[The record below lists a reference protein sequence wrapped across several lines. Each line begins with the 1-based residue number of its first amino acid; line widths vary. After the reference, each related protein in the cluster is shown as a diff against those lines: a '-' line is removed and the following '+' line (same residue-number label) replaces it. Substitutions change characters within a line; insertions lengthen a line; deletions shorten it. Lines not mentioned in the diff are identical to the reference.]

1 MVSRKSNSFEFT
13 KNPSIKSCFPEIKSV
28 ESSEKNSLANA
39 KISHHLKTRSYDVGD
54 CTALRVED
62 NFSLRDV
69 NHFSAINVEPP
80 PPSQVVLYNNALFNS
95 LPPKRDHHS
104 NPLSDYQSLRFRSF
118 ISRRNLSLAPTRK
131 EINHDD
137 VLSNLQP
144 SSVAPSFILEEEPI
158 LPSTSSADMT
168 GEMRNGRHS
177 RHVTLYIAALK
188 GDWKTAKVYLRWN
201 PHAVRATITRGHET
215 VLHVAVGSNH
225 PLFVKKLVKRM
236 TPDDLALQN
245 KVGNTALCFAA
256 ISGITEIA
264 EVLVNK
270 NKSLPLV
277 RGSKGA
283 TPIYMAALLGRREMV
298 WYLYSVTDDNDL
310 SAEDRIGLLVAAIT
324 SNLLD
329 IALELIQK
337 HPELAIARDGNGET
351 ALHVLS
357 RKPGA
362 FYSGTQ
368 LGHRQ
373 RCIYSWISVNFCPKV
388 IGKNRFYTYVSA
400 FLIAA
405 LSTMKSL
412 MWNSFVYICLLF
424 PVPEVNLIYKI
435 KLRHIQAIELVKQLW
450 QLILNLDNT
459 GLKELIRTPRRLIFT
474 AAEFGIVEFIT
485 ILIQSHPDLIW
496 KVDKQSRSI
505 FHIAVL
511 YRQTKV
517 FNLIHELGALK
528 DFIAIYKDEDNN
540 NMLHLAGK
548 LPPPSRLNTD
558 SGAALQLR
566 HELLWFKEVERI
578 VQPMYT
584 EMENSEGITPQC
596 LFSNEHKQM
605 KREGEKWMKDTASS
619 CMVVATLIA
628 TVMFAAAFT
637 VPGGN
642 NSDTG
647 RPIFLHT
654 RSFMVFV
661 ISDALSL
668 FASATSILI
677 FLSILTSRYAE
688 EDFLQSLPNKLIMGL
703 ATLFISITTMMVSFS
718 AALFIILLHGMEWA
732 TVPIVIVASI
742 PVSIFAS
749 LQFPL
754 VFDILSHSYTR
765 FHPSN
770 NHLLS

>member
-1 MVSRKSNSFEFT
+1 MVSRKASSFEFT

-28 ESSEKNSLANA
+28 ESSEKNSFANA
-39 KISHHLKTRSYDVGD
+39 KISQHLKTRSYDVGD
-54 CTALRVED
+54 CTAICIED
-62 NFSLRDV
+62 LSSLQNV
-69 NHFSAINVEPP
+69 NQFSAINIEPS
-80 PPSQVVLYNNALFNS
+80 PSSPQVVLYNNALFNS
-95 LPPKRDHHS
+95 LPPKRDRHS
-104 NPLSDYQSLRFRSF
+104 NPFSDFQSLRFRSF
-118 ISRRNLSLAPTRK
+118 ISHHNLSLTPPRK

-137 VLSNLQP
+137 VLSNLQL
-144 SSVAPSFILEEEPI
+144 STAAPSFNLEEQPI
-158 LPSTSSADMT
+158 LPSTSSP
-168 GEMRNGRHS
+168 GEMKNRGQS

-283 TPIYMAALLGRREMV
+283 TPLYMAALLGRREMV
-298 WYLYSVTDDNDL
+298 WYLYSVTDDQDL
-310 SAEDRIGLLVAAIT
+310 SGEDRTGLLVAAIT

-368 LGHRQ
+368 LGIRQ
-373 RCIYSWISVNFCPKV
+373 RFPDVNVIYN
-388 IGKNRFYTYVSA
+388 
-400 FLIAA
+400 
-405 LSTMKSL
+405 
-412 MWNSFVYICLLF
+412 
-424 PVPEVNLIYKI
+424 I
-435 KLRHIQAIELVKQLW
+435 KLRHIQAIELVRQLW
-450 QLILNLDNT
+450 QLILNLDNS
-459 GLKELIRTPRRLIFT
+459 GLKELIRTPRRLLFT

-548 LPPPSRLNTD
+548 LPSPSRLNTD

-642 NSDTG
+642 NNDTG
-647 RPIFLHT
+647 RPIFLNT

-668 FASATSILI
+668 FASAASILI

-703 ATLFISITTMMVSFS
+703 ATLFVSITTMMVSFT
-718 AALFIILLHGMEWA
+718 ATLFLILLHGMEWA

>member
-1 MVSRKSNSFEFT
+1 MVSRKASSFEFT

-28 ESSEKNSLANA
+28 ESSEKNSFANA
-39 KISHHLKTRSYDVGD
+39 KISQHLKTRSYDVGD
-54 CTALRVED
+54 CTAICIED
-62 NFSLRDV
+62 LSSLQNV
-69 NHFSAINVEPP
+69 NQFSAINIEPS
-80 PPSQVVLYNNALFNS
+80 PSSPQVVLYNNALFNS
-95 LPPKRDHHS
+95 LPPKRDRHS
-104 NPLSDYQSLRFRSF
+104 NPFSDFQSLRFRSF
-118 ISRRNLSLAPTRK
+118 ISHHNLSLTPPRK

-137 VLSNLQP
+137 VLSNLQL
-144 SSVAPSFILEEEPI
+144 STAAPSFNLEEQPI
-158 LPSTSSADMT
+158 LPSTSSP
-168 GEMRNGRHS
+168 GEMKNRGQS

-283 TPIYMAALLGRREMV
+283 TPLYMAALLGRREMV
-298 WYLYSVTDDNDL
+298 WYLYSVTDDQDL
-310 SAEDRIGLLVAAIT
+310 SGEDRTGLLVAAIT

-368 LGHRQ
+368 LGIRQ
-373 RCIYSWISVNFCPKV
+373 RCIYSFPDVNV
-388 IGKNRFYTYVSA
+388 IYN
-400 FLIAA
+400 
-405 LSTMKSL
+405 
-412 MWNSFVYICLLF
+412 
-424 PVPEVNLIYKI
+424 I
-435 KLRHIQAIELVKQLW
+435 KLRHIQAIELVRQLW
-450 QLILNLDNT
+450 QLILNLDNS
-459 GLKELIRTPRRLIFT
+459 GLKELIRTPRRLLFT

-548 LPPPSRLNTD
+548 LPSPSRLNTD

-642 NSDTG
+642 NNDTG
-647 RPIFLHT
+647 RPIFLNT

-668 FASATSILI
+668 FASAASILI

-703 ATLFISITTMMVSFS
+703 ATLFVSITTMMVSFT
-718 AALFIILLHGMEWA
+718 ATLFLILLHGMEWA